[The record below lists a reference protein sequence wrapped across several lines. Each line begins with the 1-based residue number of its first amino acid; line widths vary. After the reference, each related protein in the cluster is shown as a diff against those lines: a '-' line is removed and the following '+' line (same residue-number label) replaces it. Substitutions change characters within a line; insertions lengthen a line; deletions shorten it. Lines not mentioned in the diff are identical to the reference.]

1 MRIYKTHVRSVSRA
15 VFHPMVWVAT
25 QGAGVG
31 AVLVCAFR
39 GAGAADV
46 EHEADVLAVG
56 CLKSIVHPHD
66 DDGTFR
72 MT

>member
-1 MRIYKTHVRSVSRA
+1 MD
-15 VFHPMVWVAT
+15 
-25 QGAGVG
+25 
-31 AVLVCAFR
+31 AVLVCDFR

-56 CLKSIVHPHD
+56 CLELIECPDD
-66 DDGTFR
+66 DDGTLR

>member
-1 MRIYKTHVRSVSRA
+1 
-15 VFHPMVWVAT
+15 MVWVTT
-25 QGAGVG
+25 QGARVG
-31 AVLVCAFR
+31 AVLVCDFR

-56 CLKSIVHPHD
+56 CLESIAHPHD
-66 DDGTFR
+66 DDGMLR